1 LTRSICTACGTCY
14 PGATDPPEE
23 CAVCTDDR
31 QYVPATGQRW
41 TTPEELAEAHSVK
54 VGTDDDTIALMVDPP
69 FAIAHRALLARSPGG
84 NLLWESLSL
93 VTDEAVAELERHG
106 GVDAIAIS
114 HPHFYAAMLEWS
126 EALGAVPIFVHEAD
140 RQWLQATPPII
151 ELWSGDRHELWTG
164 MTLLNLPG
172 HFPGSSA
179 LLWADGPHGP
189 ALLTGDSLQVAA
201 DRNGV
206 CVMHS
211 YPNAI
216 PVSVSTIDGIR
227 ARLADVSFVDIYGY
241 AWGRNIIGGAREIV
255 DRSLARHHCATTT

>member
-1 LTRSICTACGTCY
+1 VSRFICIACGTCY
-14 PGATDPPEE
+14 PDAADPPEG

-41 TTPEELAEAHSVK
+41 TTPEQLTEAHSVK
-54 VGTDDDTIALMVDPP
+54 VGTDDDAIALMVDPT
-69 FAIAHRALLARSPGG
+69 FAIAHRAILARSSGG
-84 NLLWESLSL
+84 NVLWALSL

-126 EALGAVPIFVHEAD
+126 EALGAVPTFVHEAD
-140 RQWLQATPPII
+140 RQWLRTSRAV
-151 ELWSGDRHELWTG
+151 ELWSGERHELWTG

-189 ALLTGDSLQVAA
+189 ALLAGDSLQIAA

-206 CVMHS
+206 SVMHS
-211 YPNAI
+211 YTNAI
-216 PVSVSTIDGIR
+216 PVPGSTIEEVR
-227 ARLADVSFVDIYGY
+227 TRLADLSFVDVYGY
-241 AWGRNIIGGAREIV
+241 SWGRNIIGGAHEIV
-255 DRSLARHHCATTT
+255 ERSLARYRHATAS